1 MFVEPQKTY
10 LFYCCL
16 PRLVPTIYPEDQ
28 SRKMA
33 RRVDLGSLPQ
43 HLAQAKNLAIRST
56 RGPLSTASSP
66 SLNNGSQSTLS
77 SASLSAPSST
87 ITTADNS
94 PANPAVTSLQ
104 RQRTKSKSKSN
115 SPTSTP
121 VRFPSPGQGSSESA
135 VPSKASAKQDS
146 SRNGPASAHHH
157 GHGTRSNEVMVA
169 NGANT
174 TATTTTASNGNTAA
188 GPEAS
193 SPPPAT
199 VSTTGTSGQSDPEF
213 DLQPIELVRVGVGI
227 LNQLAR
233 NTFSKSF
240 ITKVPQSVA
249 NYHVL
254 IKKPMDLWTIE
265 LKLWKTLEAAGAK
278 SGAPSS
284 AAILIAAS
292 GAMSMGVSE
301 FYNSLADFERDLRR
315 IYQNATFFN
324 SATHAIYK
332 EAQAFQNSYLG
343 QLENYREG

>member
-1 MFVEPQKTY
+1 
-10 LFYCCL
+10 
-16 PRLVPTIYPEDQ
+16 
-28 SRKMA
+28 MA

-56 RGPLSTASSP
+56 KGPLSTASSP

-87 ITTADNS
+87 ISTADSS

-121 VRFPSPGQGSSESA
+121 VRFPSPGQGTSESA
-135 VPSKASAKQDS
+135 VPSKGSAKHDS
-146 SRNGPASAHHH
+146 SRNGPTSANHHS
-157 GHGTRSNEVMVA
+157 HGTRSNEVIVA

-174 TATTTTASNGNTAA
+174 TATTTTASTGNTVAD
-188 GPEAS
+188 PDAS

-199 VSTTGTSGQSDPEF
+199 LSTSGTSGQSDSDL

-240 ITKVPQSVA
+240 ITKVPQSIA

-265 LKLWKTLEAAGAK
+265 QKLWKTLEAAGAK

-284 AAILIAAS
+284 AAIFIAAA

-301 FYNSLADFERDLRR
+301 FYNNLAEFERDLRK

-324 SATHAIYK
+324 AATHAIYK